1 MSLPF
6 HQFFCLFDTL
16 YPVKGSVHCPNHCRH
31 LAHNLNRIEDG
42 KGSDQNNGE
51 ISERQVAANS
61 EDSRAQ
67 HNHAGRNTEHHRIGH
82 IERGK
87 YTLHPIRGSRIALIG
102 IFNIAQILSHIL
114 KDFTTEIPCTYSNV
128 AATASDWIF
137 CRFAESAFPFFCM
150 WL

>member
-6 HQFFCLFDTL
+6 SSIFFACLDAL

-61 EDSRAQ
+61 EDSRANSIIMQ
-67 HNHAGRNTEHHRIGH
+67 AEIRNT
-82 IERGK
+82 IE
-87 YTLHPIRGSRIALIG
+87 
-102 IFNIAQILSHIL
+102 
-114 KDFTTEIPCTYSNV
+114 
-128 AATASDWIF
+128 
-137 CRFAESAFPFFCM
+137 
-150 WL
+150 